1 MLCRA
6 IEPAGFTAPVISWEQ
21 CLVVTRI
28 QTAAIPFL
36 LAASLGVGGCVAVK
50 PPQVAAMAPVDPR
63 QQEIDERKENL
74 LQQLATCESGS
85 WGPQARPIYGGR
97 GAYHGRFQF
106 SVRTFITYTRMRD
119 GTELTAREAAEHAQD
134 YDKAAS
140 LAWYMI
146 YELEE
151 PWHWPLCSRKL
162 GIPAQVKL
170 IRQL

>member
-1 MLCRA
+1 
-6 IEPAGFTAPVISWEQ
+6 VIS
-21 CLVVTRI
+21 LR
-28 QTAAIPFL
+28 AAAVPFL
-36 LAASLGVGGCVAVK
+36 LAASLGVGGCVTSK
-50 PPQVAAMAPVDPR
+50 PPQVAAVAVAPADPR
-63 QQEIDERKENL
+63 QQELDERKEHL

-85 WGPQARPIYGGR
+85 WGPQASPIYGGR

-106 SVRTFITYTRMRD
+106 TPRTFISYTRMRD
-119 GTELTAREAAEHAQD
+119 GTELTVKEAIDYAQT

-146 YELEE
+146 YDLEQ

-170 IRQL
+170 MKQL